1 MHQKGGIGLA
11 VLEAFRKLLLA
22 VRVFRLLLAVLG
34 VEPWLAVLLLVH
46 SVGYDIQ
53 ASTHNK

>member
-11 VLEAFRKLLLA
+11 VLEAFRKLLFA

-34 VEPWLAVLLLVH
+34 VEPWFTVLLLVH
-46 SVGYDIQ
+46 SVGYDKQ
-53 ASTHNK
+53 VSTHNK

>member
-34 VEPWLAVLLLVH
+34 VETWLAVLLLVH
-46 SVGYDIQ
+46 FVGYDKQ